1 MLETSTIEPGLLAL
15 NGSSIGANST
25 GGFFVDADNEEGKQS
40 NDSQHLISEKKALE
54 KRAFVFAGDKG
65 FNWACGLETKTSPQT
80 SERSARSRE

>member
-40 NDSQHLISEKKALE
+40 NDSQHLISEKKASE
-54 KRAFVFAGDKG
+54 KKG
-65 FNWACGLETKTSPQT
+65 FCIIRGQ
-80 SERSARSRE
+80 RS